1 MKNIKKVFAVVATL
15 GIMVA
20 CSTVSTTEGKEV
32 FYHSKSG
39 YTHSHLTLKQDA

>member
-32 FYHSKSG
+32 F
-39 YTHSHLTLKQDA
+39 